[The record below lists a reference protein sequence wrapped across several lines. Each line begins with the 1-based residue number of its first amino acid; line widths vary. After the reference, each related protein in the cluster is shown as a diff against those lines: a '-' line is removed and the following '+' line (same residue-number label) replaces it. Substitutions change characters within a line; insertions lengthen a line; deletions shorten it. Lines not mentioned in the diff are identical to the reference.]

1 MVTCCH
7 LPVCPSIHP
16 YGKIWRHGKH
26 VNVIGHEWHRAIGNS
41 AAGRVLSCVAIPSSS
56 QKWSF
61 EGKRVEVEYEK
72 WGNRTWK
79 SQMEFPGS
87 LNRVE
92 SVIYFLTQYWQYI
105 TLPILGVGFLPGNK
119 KLLPK
124 PTTAAKGNRSYGTSR
139 AKAKT
144 MRSRFLA
151 GGEASPWQAWKNW
164 FGP

>member
-41 AAGRVLSCVAIPSSS
+41 AAGRVLSCVAIPRGRR
-56 QKWSF
+56 WSF

-72 WGNRTWK
+72 WRNRTWK

-105 TLPILGVGFLPGNK
+105 TLPIWELDSFRQQKVVAQAYHCRQGRSENFSMLRR
-119 KLLPK
+119 KLWGAVSLLEEK
-124 PTTAAKGNRSYGTSR
+124 PRLTSME
-139 AKAKT
+139 K
-144 MRSRFLA
+144 LIC
-151 GGEASPWQAWKNW
+151 P
-164 FGP
+164 